1 MAERENNAYSKGEGS
16 RELRDVKKVEVK
28 EVESSKIEV
37 LQIAK
42 TSPLDGYYKP
52 EGSIEQSFFI
62 VISGGDKRE
71 RQYFQIFEGEEIR
84 SIRKFPRINIEF
96 VSEDGQGLLPKQML
110 EKAMIVKAS
119 KRTSIETDKYYL
131 ITDVDN
137 FRDDL
142 LEIIPLCKKEKLE
155 LIISNYCFEIW
166 LYYGRFEARPMTYI
180 EPEDKSKCSQVLK
193 KYVHKESGG
202 GGIDSR
208 TAIFDIEKA
217 IINSANN
224 YEEDEHGIPAIF
236 STNMHK
242 LAKEIHTLIGE
253 DLKKYIAA
261 ETKKKEEYKNKRSP
275 L

>member
-1 MAERENNAYSKGEGS
+1 MAETEKNPYSKGEGF
-16 RELRDVKKVEVK
+16 RELRDVKETEVRK
-28 EVESSKIEV
+28 TEPSEAATTIAPASS
-37 LQIAK
+37 
-42 TSPLDGYYKP
+42 PDGYYKP
-52 EGSIEQSFFI
+52 EGDIEQSLFI
-62 VISGGDKRE
+62 IISGGDKRE
-71 RQYFQIFEGEEIR
+71 RQYFHIFKGEEIR
-84 SIRKFPRINIEF
+84 SVKKFPRIHIEF
-96 VSEDGQGLLPKQML
+96 ISEDGQGLLPKQML

-131 ITDVDN
+131 VTDVDE
-137 FRDDL
+137 FRSDL
-142 LEIIPLCKKEKLE
+142 QEIIPSCKKEKLE

-166 LYYGRFEARPMTYI
+166 LYYGRFEARPTTYT

-193 KYVHKESGG
+193 KYVHEESGG

-224 YEEDEHGIPAIF
+224 YEEDEHGIPAVF

-242 LAKEIHTLIGE
+242 LAKEIHILIGE
-253 DLKKYIAA
+253 DLKKYIAT
-261 ETKKKEEYKNKRSP
+261 ETKKKEEYKNKTSP